1 MHIFI
6 DSSGENTKC
15 VSHTFPVSCA
25 GDAGH
30 LENRINSH
38 QAGDTFDITTNGAE
52 ACANRIDSS
61 AGWGM
66 HLEIACVAT
75 GASTAI

>member
-6 DSSGENTKC
+6 DSSGENNKG

-30 LENRINSH
+30 LDNRINSH
-38 QAGDTFDITTNGAE
+38 QAGDTLDITTKGAE
-52 ACANRIDSS
+52 VCATRIDSS

-66 HLEIACVAT
+66 HLEIACAAA